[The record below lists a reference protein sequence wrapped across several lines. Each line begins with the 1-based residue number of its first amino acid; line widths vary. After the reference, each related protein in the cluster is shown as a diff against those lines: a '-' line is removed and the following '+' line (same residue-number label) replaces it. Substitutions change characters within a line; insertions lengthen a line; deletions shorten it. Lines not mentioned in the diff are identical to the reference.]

1 MSRESNQSPQQ
12 VRTQVVLSGC
22 PFLGFSFT
30 FCFLFET
37 GCLRVSIAVTNT
49 INKISLGRESF
60 LPTYSLQ
67 SITQGSQDRNSWTEQ
82 EAGGKS

>member
-1 MSRESNQSPQQ
+1 MSRESNQFPRQ

-22 PFLGFSFT
+22 PFLGFSFA

-37 GCLRVSIAVTNT
+37 GCLRVSSAVTNT

-60 LPTYSLQ
+60 LPIYSLQ
-67 SITQGSQDRNSWTEQ
+67 TINS
-82 EAGGKS
+82 GKSG